1 MKICHVNL
9 ARGFSGSERQ
19 TLLLIKQQLR
29 EGLKLIVVARQNS
42 PFAREVE
49 KLPCQ
54 LINTRHWFTNHKTNL
69 RKLCD
74 LIHVHEGQAVYWALI
89 QNLLYGCPYIITRRI
104 DKPLKNKYF
113 SNLAYQRAKALVGL
127 SSEIIKVMQACH
139 PAKKCVKIPSSP
151 INYPVNQNKVDQV
164 WSAHGYKFLIIQAG
178 NLLKQKGFDVTL
190 EAARLI
196 QENTQED
203 AQEQASSVHFLL
215 LGNGPEKD
223 ALSKQ
228 AQGLNNVSFMG
239 KQDDMGTW
247 FASANLLIHPSY
259 SEGLGSVIL
268 EAMAAGLPVIG
279 TRAGGIPDIIE
290 DEYSGLLIEA
300 GNAEALAKA
309 IRRIAGSESLRKQ
322 LQVGAREK
330 LKDFDINYTTKL
342 YIQLY
347 EDLVGKPITE

>member
-9 ARGFSGSERQ
+9 ARGFSGGERQ

-69 RKLCD
+69 HKLCD
-74 LIHVHEGQAVYWALI
+74 LLHVHEGQAVYWALI

-104 DKPLKNKYF
+104 DNPLKNKYF

-139 PAKKCVKIPSSP
+139 PDKQCVKIPSSP
-151 INYPVNQNKVDQV
+151 INYSVNQNKVDQI
-164 WSAHGYKFLIIQAG
+164 WSAHGYKFLIIQAA
-178 NLLKQKGFDVTL
+178 NLLKHKGFDITL
-190 EAARLI
+190 EAARLL
-196 QENTQED
+196 QEK
-203 AQEQASSVHFLL
+203 AQAQDIPVHFLL
-215 LGNGPEKD
+215 LGNGPEKE
-223 ALSKQ
+223 ALSKK

-279 TRAGGIPDIIE
+279 TRAGGIPDIIN
-290 DEYSGLLIEA
+290 DEYSGLLIEI
-300 GNAEALAKA
+300 GDAEALARA
-309 IRRIAGSESLRKQ
+309 IQRIAGNESLRKQ

-330 LKDFDINYTTKL
+330 LKDFDITHTTKL
-342 YIQLY
+342 YVELY
-347 EDLVGKPITE
+347 EALVGKQIAE

>member
-9 ARGFSGSERQ
+9 ARGFSGGERQ

-54 LINTRHWFTNHKTNL
+54 LITTRHWFTNHKTNL
-69 RKLCD
+69 HKRCD
-74 LIHVHEGQAVYWALI
+74 LLHVHEAQAVYWALI
-89 QNLLYGCPYIITRRI
+89 QNLLYACPYIITRRI
-104 DKPLKNKYF
+104 DNPLKKQYF

-127 SSEIIKVMQACH
+127 SSEIIKLMQASH
-139 PAKKCVKIPSSP
+139 PAKKCLKIPSSP
-151 INYPVNQNKVDQV
+151 INYPVNQNKVDQI
-164 WSAHGYKFLIIQAG
+164 WSAQGYKFLIIQAS
-178 NLLKQKGFDVTL
+178 NLLKHKGFDVTL
-190 EAARLI
+190 KAARIL
-196 QENTQED
+196 
-203 AQEQASSVHFLL
+203 QEQGCDVHFLL
-215 LGNGPEKD
+215 LGSGPEKAD
-223 ALSKQ
+223 LQ
-228 AQGLNNVSFMG
+228 AQAEGLKNVSFMG

-247 FASANLLIHPSY
+247 FASANLFIHPSY

-290 DEYSGLLIEA
+290 HEYSGLLIEA
-300 GNAEALAKA
+300 GDAEGLAKA
-309 IRRIAGSESLRKQ
+309 IQRIAGNESLRKQ

-330 LKDFDINYTTKL
+330 LKDFDISQTTRQ

-347 EDLVGKPITE
+347 AELAGKPIME